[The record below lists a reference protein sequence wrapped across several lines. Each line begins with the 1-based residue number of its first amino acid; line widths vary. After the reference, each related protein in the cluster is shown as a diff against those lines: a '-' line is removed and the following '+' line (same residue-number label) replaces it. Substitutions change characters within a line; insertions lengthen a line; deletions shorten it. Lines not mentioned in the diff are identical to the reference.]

1 MIARVKP
8 LTILAILLAGAIA
21 LISSTQ
27 TWMTVV
33 LDDGAAEALPVS
45 GSSAIAVL
53 APLSLAA
60 LAVGG
65 ALSVVGLVLRYVFG
79 ALTVVI
85 ALLLGSIVW
94 QAATEP
100 GTVHVSAAVTEATGI
115 SGQAA
120 VSELVSGITLT
131 PWPAI
136 TVAACVVL
144 LLAGVTALTTAHRWG
159 AASRRF
165 RTESETPAGAS
176 TSRPHDA
183 IDSWDDLSRGEDP
196 TA

>member
-1 MIARVKP
+1 VTARVKP
-8 LTILAILLAGAIA
+8 LVVLAILVAGAVA

-27 TWMTVV
+27 TWMTVT
-33 LDDGAAEALPVS
+33 LADGAAEPLAVA

-53 APLSLAA
+53 TPLSLAA

-85 ALLLGSIVW
+85 AVLLGSIVW
-94 QAATEP
+94 EATAEP

-115 SGQAA
+115 SGAA
-120 VSELVSGITLT
+120 AISELVAGIALT

-136 TVAACVVL
+136 TVVACLAL
-144 LLAGVTALTTAHRWG
+144 LLAGVTTLATAHRWG
-159 AASRRF
+159 AASRRY
-165 RTESETPAGAS
+165 RTDADAPAARPA
-176 TSRPHDA
+176 SRPHDA